1 MYINIRPC
9 SITEL
14 DNLQAIGYETYD
26 ETFRTMNSQETI
38 DSYLQEAFNKKK
50 LLAELNN
57 KNSLFYFLYAE
68 NELAGY
74 LKINDAPAQS
84 DINDTDSIE
93 MERIYIKKTFKGKGL
108 GKKLVKFS
116 LQLAKEM
123 KKNYVW
129 LGVWEKNI
137 DAISF
142 YKKMGFKKA
151 GRHSF
156 RMGNELQNDLIMK
169 KMI

>member
-93 MERIYIKKTFKGKGL
+93 IERIYIKKTFQGKGL
-108 GKKLVKFS
+108 GKKLVHFT